1 MNREQRRK
9 SARSKSAGQQALEA
23 FYKRQEIALWVDS
36 AANDVF
42 LMVAFVLHER
52 FGFGKARL
60 ERLRY
65 EMAQVVSAFRSKHLD
80 LDDIE
85 EAVKEI
91 CGGEFPMLTEEID
104 KERSTKN

>member
-9 SARSKSAGQQALEA
+9 SAKNKNAGKQALEA
-23 FYKRQEIALWVDS
+23 IKKQQEIALWVDS
-36 AANDVF
+36 AANDTF
-42 LMVAFVLHER
+42 LMAAFVLHDK

-60 ERLRY
+60 ERMRY
-65 EMAQVVSAFRSKHLD
+65 EMARIVSAFRTKHLD

-91 CGGEFPMLTEEID
+91 CGGYFPMLTEEID
-104 KERSTKN
+104 KERSAS